1 MQNLLAQAQEGSL
14 ELGPQIKGAGAVG
27 EILEGA
33 QLQGPGGAAEVA
45 GLFETQLTNIIGF
58 LTLLGAVFF
67 IINFFIAAFTWLR
80 SGDDKGAI
88 TKAQQKMINSAIG
101 MFIMVMAIGIIGII
115 GGVLGIDVLNPAQIF
130 PTLVPTG
137 AVK

>member
-1 MQNLLAQAQEGSL
+1 MPLLAEDLQ
-14 ELGPQIKGAGAVG
+14 LGTQIKGAGAVG
-27 EILEGA
+27 QILEGENISS
-33 QLQGPGGAAEVA
+33 GEVVA

-67 IINFFIAAFTWLR
+67 IINFFIAAFNWLR

-101 MFIMVMAIGIIGII
+101 LFIMVMAIGIIGII
-115 GGVLGIDVLNPAQIF
+115 GGVVGIDILNPAKIF
-130 PTLVPTG
+130 PTLLPG
-137 AVK
+137 AN